1 MKVSLKAARV
11 NAKISQ
17 ADAAERLGVS
27 QSTLIRWENDGNVP
41 IQAIMKMCDLY
52 ACSID
57 DFSLTDNANFKEGG
71 DGENG

>member
-27 QSTLIRWENDGNVP
+27 QSTLIRWENDGAVP

-57 DFSLTDNANFKEGG
+57 DFSLADNANFKEGG
-71 DGENG
+71 ESKN